1 MSMWR
6 KTLVYLGL
14 VEEPDEYD
22 EMPERFEAQARAARP
37 AMHDTT
43 GPIAVVRPD
52 DEEEEDFGLSEVVGR
67 SGGGGYRN
75 AGTGGGDLTEPV
87 SQVALGE
94 DRSTGGARETRS
106 TGRGDERPRRRS
118 APDERS
124 ARRDESNVRALRP
137 DDDGGHQMPGGLGR
151 RVAIVAVT
159 DYEDSA
165 REVGTRYRQGSPVVF
180 DLTDAPSSARKRVLD
195 FVAGTTFALQ
205 GEMMKVGAR
214 SFLIVPRGTEIPER
228 EWTRLQTLGYRP

>member
-22 EMPERFEAQARAARP
+22 EMPERFEEQARAARP

-52 DEEEEDFGLSEVVGR
+52 DEDDFGLSEVVGR
-67 SGGGGYRN
+67 SAGGGYRN
-75 AGTGGGDLTEPV
+75 SGSGGDLTEPV
-87 SQVALGE
+87 SQVALDE
-94 DRSTGGARETRS
+94 ERRSAAS
-106 TGRGDERPRRRS
+106 SDRPRRR
-118 APDERS
+118 APAEDRP
-124 ARRDESNVRALRP
+124 ARREDGSNVRALRP
-137 DDDGGHQMPGGLGR
+137 DDDTGHQMPAGLGR

-165 REVGTRYRQGSPVVF
+165 REVGSRYRQGSPVVF
-180 DLTDAPSSARKRVLD
+180 DLTDAPSEARKRVLD

-205 GEMMKVGAR
+205 GEMMKVGAK